1 MRDWIV
7 KKLFL
12 LALRI
17 EGATLL
23 LFCYEYL
30 EQMREPLLEALDEY
44 RAEQKPKIG
53 RPMGSKDK
61 KPRKRKGDAA

>member
-12 LALRI
+12 LAFRI

-23 LFCYEYL
+23 LFCHEYL
-30 EQMREPLLEALDEY
+30 ELMREPLLEALDEY
-44 RAEQKPKIG
+44 RAEQKRKPG
-53 RPMGSKDK
+53 RPLGSKDK
-61 KPRKRKGDAA
+61 KPRKRPVRS